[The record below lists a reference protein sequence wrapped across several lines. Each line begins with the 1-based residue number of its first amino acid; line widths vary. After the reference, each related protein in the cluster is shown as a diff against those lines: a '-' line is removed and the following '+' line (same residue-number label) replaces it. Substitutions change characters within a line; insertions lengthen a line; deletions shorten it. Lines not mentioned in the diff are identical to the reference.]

1 MTMQTKPLRETQA
14 TTHKPS
20 GTSTANP
27 KSGTSF
33 VESPEPVERNRGQAR
48 HSIDDYA
55 PHSKHR
61 AEASRHYH
69 EVVVGKTATGQFG
82 DRAIERLNPTQ
93 AAPRVRSFPGLA
105 NG

>member
-1 MTMQTKPLRETQA
+1 MQTKPLRETQA
-14 TTHKPS
+14 TTHKSS

-33 VESPEPVERNRGQAR
+33 VESPEPVERNRTQAK
-48 HSIDDYA
+48 HSIDNYA

-69 EVVVGKTATGQFG
+69 EVVVGKMDTGQYG
-82 DRAIERLNPTQ
+82 DRAVERLNPTQ
-93 AAPRVRSFPGLA
+93 AAPAVRSFPGLA